1 MIYEQKVAEL
11 HIITR
16 PLSVRKQATFTL
28 KANCIILLILQTK
41 DISDKHI
48 IN

>member
-1 MIYEQKVAEL
+1 MIYEQKMAEL

-16 PLSVRKQATFTL
+16 PFSVRKQATFTL
-28 KANCIILLILQTK
+28 KANYIILLILQTK
-41 DISDKHI
+41 DIRDEHI